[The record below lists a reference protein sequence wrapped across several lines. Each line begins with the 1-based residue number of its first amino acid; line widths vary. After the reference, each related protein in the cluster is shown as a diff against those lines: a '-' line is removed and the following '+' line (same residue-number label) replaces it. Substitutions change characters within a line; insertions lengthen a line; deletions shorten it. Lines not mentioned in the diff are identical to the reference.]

1 MSKGSD
7 KCFISVLNAFF
18 TAGLRTEGERKRE
31 IWIKN
36 MQSKM
41 NGQRRTGNE
50 GGEEE
55 EQRKAMG
62 EFKCRDR
69 SDKEGI

>member
-1 MSKGSD
+1 MD
-7 KCFISVLNAFF
+7 
-18 TAGLRTEGERKRE
+18 
-31 IWIKN
+31 KN
-36 MQSKM
+36 MQCWV
-41 NGQRRTGNE
+41 NGQRLTVNE

-69 SDKEGI
+69 SDEEGI

>member
-1 MSKGSD
+1 MD
-7 KCFISVLNAFF
+7 
-18 TAGLRTEGERKRE
+18 
-31 IWIKN
+31 KN
-36 MQSKM
+36 MQSRV

-69 SDKEGI
+69 SDKEGMAPKILQNS